1 MAVKFLETTQVGTIY
16 NQNEVAVFDKETEAE
31 LIKAE
36 VAEAVEASEAVEAPK
51 GKSGSAAP
59 QA

>member
-1 MAVKFLETTQVGTIY
+1 MAVTFLETTQVGTIY
-16 NQNEVAVFDKETEAE
+16 NQDEVAAFDAETEAE
-31 LIKAE
+31 LIKAG
-36 VAEAVEASEAVEAPK
+36 VAEAVEAPK